1 MDILQRTGVLDKI
14 MNTLY
19 HIGKDHIILVISFV
33 IAVLILP
40 FIARRFKTESDY
52 VYKVL
57 LLVKSVLGSKLGTKG
72 QVILDAWAEGIK
84 RASDGT
90 FDEADKVDQ
99 LIRFLKIVASQN
111 NIELSDTDVAIISE
125 LAETSISMLQGQK
138 KMDIAVGVDK
148 FQSMS
153 HVIA

>member
-1 MDILQRTGVLDKI
+1 MDILQRVGIFDKI
-14 MNTLY
+14 LTTLTQV
-19 HIGKDHIILVISFV
+19 GKDHIILVISFV
-33 IAVLILP
+33 VAVLILP

>member
-1 MDILQRTGVLDKI
+1 MEILQRFGVLDKVI
-14 MNTLY
+14 NTLY
-19 HIGKDHIILVISFV
+19 QVGKDHIILVISFV

-111 NIELSDTDVAIISE
+111 NIELSDTDVAIITE
-125 LAETSISMLQGQK
+125 LAETSINMLQGQK
-138 KMDIAVGVDK
+138 KMDIAIGVDK

>member
-1 MDILQRTGVLDKI
+1 MEILQRFGALDKVF
-14 MNTLY
+14 NTLY
-19 HIGKDHIILVISFV
+19 LVGKDHIILVISFI

-57 LLVKSVLGSKLGTKG
+57 LLVKSVLGSKLGSKG

-111 NIELSDTDVAIISE
+111 NIELSDTDVAIITE
-125 LAETSISMLQGQK
+125 LAETSINMLQGQK

>member
-1 MDILQRTGVLDKI
+1 MEILQRFGVLDKVI
-14 MNTLY
+14 NTLY
-19 HIGKDHIILVISFV
+19 QVGKDHIILVISFV

-111 NIELSDTDVAIISE
+111 NIELSDTDVAIITE
-125 LAETSISMLQGQK
+125 LAETSINMLQGQK

>member
-1 MDILQRTGVLDKI
+1 
-14 MNTLY
+14 
-19 HIGKDHIILVISFV
+19 
-33 IAVLILP
+33 
-40 FIARRFKTESDY
+40 
-52 VYKVL
+52 VL

-90 FDEADKVDQ
+90 FDGADKVDQ

-111 NIELSDTDVAIISE
+111 NIELSETDVAIITE
-125 LAETSISMLQGQK
+125 LAETSLSMLQGQK
-138 KMDIAVGVDK
+138 KIDIAVGVDK